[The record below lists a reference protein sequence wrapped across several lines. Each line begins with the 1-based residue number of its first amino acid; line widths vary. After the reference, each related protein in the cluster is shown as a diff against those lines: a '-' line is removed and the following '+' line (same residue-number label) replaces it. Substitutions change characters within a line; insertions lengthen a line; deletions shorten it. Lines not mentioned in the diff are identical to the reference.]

1 MIPEQGRVLRASAVI
16 DPRGA
21 IGYEVPRAFQVQ
33 GGPMSLAETARPR
46 AALSRVASTRSI
58 RTEDAD
64 RRWYVVD
71 ARGQILGRMASR
83 IATVPRGKHKPI
95 FTPHADTG
103 DFVIVINAREVA
115 LTGKKREDKVY
126 HRHSG
131 YPGGLR
137 SVTAGRLLETHPE
150 RVVER
155 AVRGML
161 PKTRLG
167 RKLLM
172 KLRVYAGPEHPHEAQ
187 KPEPLGAG
195 S

>member
-1 MIPEQGRVLRASAVI
+1 
-16 DPRGA
+16 
-21 IGYEVPRAFQVQ
+21 
-33 GGPMSLAETARPR
+33 MSLAETARPR

-83 IATVPRGKHKPI
+83 IATVLRGKHKPI

-131 YPGGLR
+131 YPGSIR

-155 AVRGML
+155 AVEGML
-161 PKTRLG
+161 PRTRLG
-167 RKLLM
+167 RKLLG
-172 KLRVYAGPEHPHEAQ
+172 KLRVYGGPKHPHAAQ
-187 KPEPLGAG
+187 KPEPLEVRR
-195 S
+195 